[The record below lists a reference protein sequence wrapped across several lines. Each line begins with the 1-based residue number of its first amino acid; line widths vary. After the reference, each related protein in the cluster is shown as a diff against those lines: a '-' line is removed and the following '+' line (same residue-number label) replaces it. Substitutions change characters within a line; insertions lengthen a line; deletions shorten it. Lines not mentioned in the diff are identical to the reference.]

1 MLLYIRKILLDLKD
15 EEYRKFTL
23 KLIPNIEENKV
34 IGVRVPKLREII
46 KKELKNIESKEKYL
60 NQLIEFK
67 YFEEYNIYMY
77 ILEKEN
83 DLEKAIYRIK
93 EILPFIDNWATCDIS
108 SPKVFKKYP
117 KEIYKFAKECINSDK
132 PYIKRYGI
140 VLLLS
145 NRLYNYIDL
154 VINSEDNDQYYVKMV
169 KAWYLSMALV
179 YNYEKTIKYFEEK
192 KIDKWVHNKAL
203 QKAIESRQIDINVKE
218 YLKKLKLHH

>member
-1 MLLYIRKILLDLKD
+1 MLLYIRKILLELKD
-15 EEYRKFTL
+15 EKYREFTL

-34 IGVRVPKLREII
+34 IGVRTPKLREIV

-60 NQLIEFK
+60 NQLTEFK

-77 ILEKEN
+77 ILEKEK

-117 KEIYKFAKECINSDK
+117 KEVYRFAKECINSDK

-140 VLLLS
+140 GLLLS
-145 NRLYNYIDL
+145 NRLYDYTDL
-154 VINSEDNDQYYVKMV
+154 VINSEDNDEYYVKMV
-169 KAWYLSMALV
+169 KSWYLSMALV

>member
-1 MLLYIRKILLDLKD
+1 MLLYIRKILLELKD

-34 IGVRVPKLREII
+34 IGVRAPKLREII

-60 NQLIEFK
+60 NQLTEFK

-117 KEIYKFAKECINSDK
+117 KEIYRFAKECINSDK

-140 VLLLS
+140 GLLLS
-145 NRLYNYIDL
+145 NRLYDYTDL
-154 VINSEDNDQYYVKMV
+154 VINSEDNDEYYVKMV

-218 YLKKLKLHH
+218 YLRKLKLHH

>member
-1 MLLYIRKILLDLKD
+1 MLLYIRKMLLDLKD

-34 IGVRVPKLREII
+34 IGVRTPKLREIV

-108 SPKVFKKYP
+108 APKVFKKYP
-117 KEIYKFAKECINSDK
+117 KEVYRFAKECINSDK

-140 VLLLS
+140 GLLLS
-145 NRLYNYIDL
+145 NRLYDYTDF
-154 VINSEDNDQYYVKMV
+154 VINSEDNDEYYVKMV

-218 YLKKLKLHH
+218 YLRKLKLHH

>member
-1 MLLYIRKILLDLKD
+1 MLLYIRKILLELKD
-15 EEYRKFTL
+15 EKYREFIL

-34 IGVRVPKLREII
+34 IGVRAPKLREII

-117 KEIYKFAKECINSDK
+117 KEVYRFAKECINSDK

-140 VLLLS
+140 GLLLS
-145 NRLYNYIDL
+145 NRLYDYTDL
-154 VINSEDNDQYYVKMV
+154 VINSEDNDEYYVKMV

-218 YLKKLKLHH
+218 YLRKLKLHH

>member
-1 MLLYIRKILLDLKD
+1 MLLYIRKILLELKD
-15 EEYRKFTL
+15 EKYREFTL

-34 IGVRVPKLREII
+34 IGVRTPKLREIV

-60 NQLIEFK
+60 NQLTEFK

-77 ILEKEN
+77 ILEKEK

-117 KEIYKFAKECINSDK
+117 KEVYRFAKECINSDK

-140 VLLLS
+140 GLLLS
-145 NRLYNYIDL
+145 NRLYDYTDL
-154 VINSEDNDQYYVKMV
+154 VINSEDNDEYYVKMV

-218 YLKKLKLHH
+218 YLRKLKLHH

>member
-1 MLLYIRKILLDLKD
+1 MLLYIRKMLLDLKD

-34 IGVRVPKLREII
+34 IGVRAPKLREII

-117 KEIYKFAKECINSDK
+117 KEVYRFAKECINSDK

-140 VLLLS
+140 GLLLS
-145 NRLYNYIDL
+145 NRLYDYTDL
-154 VINSEDNDQYYVKMV
+154 VINSEDNDEYYVKMV

-192 KIDKWVHNKAL
+192 K
-203 QKAIESRQIDINVKE
+203 
-218 YLKKLKLHH
+218 

>member
-1 MLLYIRKILLDLKD
+1 MLSYIRKMLLDLKD

-34 IGVRVPKLREII
+34 IGVRAPKLREII
-46 KKELKNIESKEKYL
+46 KNELKSIQSKEKYL
-60 NQLIEFK
+60 NQLSEFK

-77 ILEKEN
+77 ILEKEK
-83 DLEKAIYRIK
+83 DLNIAINRIK
-93 EILPFIDNWATCDIS
+93 DILPFIDNWATCDIS
-108 SPKVFKKYP
+108 SPKIFKKYP
-117 KEIYKFAKECINSDK
+117 KEVYKFSKECINSEK
-132 PYIKRYGI
+132 LYIKRYGI
-140 VLLLS
+140 GLLLS
-145 NRLYNYIDL
+145 NRLYDYTDL
-154 VINSEDNDQYYVKMV
+154 VINSEDNDEYYVKMV

-218 YLKKLKLHH
+218 YLRKLKLHH

>member
-1 MLLYIRKILLDLKD
+1 MLLYIRKMLLDLKD

-34 IGVRVPKLREII
+34 IGVRAPKLREII

-60 NQLIEFK
+60 NQLSEFK

-77 ILEKEN
+77 ILEKEK
-83 DLEKAIYRIK
+83 DLNIAINRIK
-93 EILPFIDNWATCDIS
+93 DILPFIDNWATCDIS

-117 KEIYKFAKECINSDK
+117 KEVYRFAKECINSEK

-140 VLLLS
+140 GLLLS
-145 NRLYNYIDL
+145 NRLYDYTDL
-154 VINSEDNDQYYVKMV
+154 VINSEDNDEYYVKMV

-203 QKAIESRQIDINVKE
+203 QKAIESRQIDIKVKE
-218 YLKKLKLHH
+218 YLRKLKLHH

>member
-1 MLLYIRKILLDLKD
+1 MLLYIRKMLLNLKD

-34 IGVRVPKLREII
+34 IGVRTPKLREIV

-60 NQLIEFK
+60 NQLTEFK

-77 ILEKEN
+77 ILEKEK

-117 KEIYKFAKECINSDK
+117 KEVYRFAKECINSDK

-140 VLLLS
+140 GLLLS
-145 NRLYNYIDL
+145 NRLYDYTDL
-154 VINSEDNDQYYVKMV
+154 VINSEDNDEYYVKMV

-218 YLKKLKLHH
+218 YLRKLKLHH

>member
-1 MLLYIRKILLDLKD
+1 MLLYIRKILLELKD
-15 EEYRKFTL
+15 EKYREFTL

-34 IGVRVPKLREII
+34 IGVRTPKLREIV

-60 NQLIEFK
+60 NQLSEFK

-117 KEIYKFAKECINSDK
+117 KEVYRFAKECINSDK

-140 VLLLS
+140 GILLS
-145 NRLYNYIDL
+145 NRLYDYTDL

-192 KIDKWVHNKAL
+192 KIDKWVYNKAL

>member
-60 NQLIEFK
+60 NQLSEFK

-77 ILEKEN
+77 ILEKEKN
-83 DLEKAIYRIK
+83 LNIAINRIK

-117 KEIYKFAKECINSDK
+117 KEVYRFAKECINSDK

-145 NRLYNYIDL
+145 NRLYDYTDL
-154 VINSEDNDQYYVKMV
+154 VINSEDNDEYYVKMV

-218 YLKKLKLHH
+218 YLRKLKLHH

>member
-1 MLLYIRKILLDLKD
+1 MLLYIRKMLLDLKD

-34 IGVRVPKLREII
+34 IGVRAPKLREII
-46 KKELKNIESKEKYL
+46 KKGLKNIESKEKYL

-117 KEIYKFAKECINSDK
+117 KEVYRFAK

-140 VLLLS
+140 GLLLS
-145 NRLYNYIDL
+145 NRLYDYTDL
-154 VINSEDNDQYYVKMV
+154 VINSEDNDEYYVKMV

-218 YLKKLKLHH
+218 YLRKLKLHH

>member
-1 MLLYIRKILLDLKD
+1 MLSYIRKMLLDLKD

-34 IGVRVPKLREII
+34 IGVRAPKLREII
-46 KKELKNIESKEKYL
+46 KNELKSIQSKEKYL
-60 NQLIEFK
+60 NQLSEFK

-77 ILEKEN
+77 ILEKEK
-83 DLEKAIYRIK
+83 DLNIAINRIK
-93 EILPFIDNWATCDIS
+93 DILPFIDNWATCDIS
-108 SPKVFKKYP
+108 SPKIFKKYP
-117 KEIYKFAKECINSDK
+117 KEVYKFSKECINSEK

-140 VLLLS
+140 GLLLS
-145 NRLYNYIDL
+145 NRLYDYTDL
-154 VINSEDNDQYYVKMV
+154 VINSEDNDEYYVKMV

-179 YNYEKTIKYFEEK
+179 YDYEKTIKYFEEK
-192 KIDKWVHNKAL
+192 KIEKWVHNKAL

>member
-1 MLLYIRKILLDLKD
+1 MLLYIRKMLLDLKD

-34 IGVRVPKLREII
+34 IGVRAPKLREII

-60 NQLIEFK
+60 NQLSEFK

-77 ILEKEN
+77 ILEKEKN
-83 DLEKAIYRIK
+83 LEKAIYRIK

-108 SPKVFKKYP
+108 SPKIFKKYP
-117 KEIYKFAKECINSDK
+117 KEVYRFAKECINSDK

-140 VLLLS
+140 GLLLS
-145 NRLYNYIDL
+145 NRLYDYTDL

>member
-1 MLLYIRKILLDLKD
+1 MLLYIRKMLLDLKD

-34 IGVRVPKLREII
+34 IGVRAPKLREII

-60 NQLIEFK
+60 NQLTEFK

-77 ILEKEN
+77 ILEKEK

-108 SPKVFKKYP
+108 SPKIFKKYP
-117 KEIYKFAKECINSDK
+117 KEVYRFAKECINSDK

-140 VLLLS
+140 GLLLS
-145 NRLYNYIDL
+145 NRLYDYTDL
-154 VINSEDNDQYYVKMV
+154 VINSEDNDEYYVKMV

-218 YLKKLKLHH
+218 YLRKLKLHH

>member
-1 MLLYIRKILLDLKD
+1 MLLYIRKILLELKD
-15 EEYRKFTL
+15 EKYREFTL

-34 IGVRVPKLREII
+34 IGVRTPKLREIV

-60 NQLIEFK
+60 NQLTEFK

-77 ILEKEN
+77 ILEKEK
-83 DLEKAIYRIK
+83 DLEKTIYRIK

-117 KEIYKFAKECINSDK
+117 KEVYRFAKECINSDK

-140 VLLLS
+140 GLLLS
-145 NRLYNYIDL
+145 NRLYDYTDL
-154 VINSEDNDQYYVKMV
+154 VINSEDNDEYYVKMV

-218 YLKKLKLHH
+218 YLRKLKLHH

>member
-1 MLLYIRKILLDLKD
+1 MLSYIRKMLLDLKD

-34 IGVRVPKLREII
+34 IGVRAPKLREII

-60 NQLIEFK
+60 NQLSEFK

-117 KEIYKFAKECINSDK
+117 KEVYRFAKECINSDK

-140 VLLLS
+140 GILLS
-145 NRLYNYIDL
+145 NRLYDYTDL

-192 KIDKWVHNKAL
+192 KIDKWVYNKAL

>member
-1 MLLYIRKILLDLKD
+1 MLLYIRKMLLDLKD

-34 IGVRVPKLREII
+34 IGVRTPKLREII

-60 NQLIEFK
+60 NQLSEFK

-77 ILEKEN
+77 ILEKEK
-83 DLEKAIYRIK
+83 DLNIAINRIK

-117 KEIYKFAKECINSDK
+117 KEVYRFAKECINSDK

-218 YLKKLKLHH
+218 YLRKLKLHH

>member
-1 MLLYIRKILLDLKD
+1 MLLYIRKMLLDLKD

-34 IGVRVPKLREII
+34 IGVRAPKLREII

-60 NQLIEFK
+60 NQLSEFK

-77 ILEKEN
+77 ILEKEKN
-83 DLEKAIYRIK
+83 LEKAIYRIK

-108 SPKVFKKYP
+108 SPKIFKKYP
-117 KEIYKFAKECINSDK
+117 KEVYRFAKECINSDK

-140 VLLLS
+140 GLLLS
-145 NRLYNYIDL
+145 NRLYDYTDL
-154 VINSEDNDQYYVKMV
+154 VINSEDNDEYYVKMV

-192 KIDKWVHNKAL
+192 KIDKWVYNKAL

>member
-1 MLLYIRKILLDLKD
+1 MLLYIRKMLLDLKD

-34 IGVRVPKLREII
+34 IGVRAPKLREII

-140 VLLLS
+140 GLLLS
-145 NRLYNYIDL
+145 NRLYDYIDL

-218 YLKKLKLHH
+218 YLRKLKLHH

>member
-1 MLLYIRKILLDLKD
+1 MLLYIRKMLLDLKD

-34 IGVRVPKLREII
+34 IGVRAPKLREII

-60 NQLIEFK
+60 NQLTEFK

-77 ILEKEN
+77 ILEKEK

-93 EILPFIDNWATCDIS
+93 EILPFIDNWATCDI
-108 SPKVFKKYP
+108 
-117 KEIYKFAKECINSDK
+117 
-132 PYIKRYGI
+132 KRYGI
-140 VLLLS
+140 GILLS
-145 NRLYNYIDL
+145 NRLYDYTDL
-154 VINSEDNDQYYVKMV
+154 VINSEDNDEYYVKMV

>member
-1 MLLYIRKILLDLKD
+1 MLLYIRKMLLDLKD

-60 NQLIEFK
+60 NQLTKFK

-77 ILEKEN
+77 ILEKEK

-117 KEIYKFAKECINSDK
+117 KEIYRFAKECINSDK

-140 VLLLS
+140 GLLLS
-145 NRLYNYIDL
+145 NRLYDYTDL
-154 VINSEDNDQYYVKMV
+154 VINSEDNDEYYVKMV

>member
-1 MLLYIRKILLDLKD
+1 MLLYIRKMLLDLKD
-15 EEYRKFTL
+15 EKYREFTL

-34 IGVRVPKLREII
+34 IGVRTPKLREII

-60 NQLIEFK
+60 NQLTEFK

-83 DLEKAIYRIK
+83 NLEKAIYRIK

-117 KEIYKFAKECINSDK
+117 KEVYRFAKECINSDK

-140 VLLLS
+140 GLLLS

-218 YLKKLKLHH
+218 YLRKLKLHH

>member
-1 MLLYIRKILLDLKD
+1 MLLYIRKMLLDLKD

-34 IGVRVPKLREII
+34 IGVRAPKLREII

-60 NQLIEFK
+60 NQLSEFK

-77 ILEKEN
+77 ILEKEK
-83 DLEKAIYRIK
+83 DLNIAINRIK
-93 EILPFIDNWATCDIS
+93 KILPFIDNWATCDIS

-117 KEIYKFAKECINSDK
+117 KEIYRFAKECINSDK

-140 VLLLS
+140 GLLLS
-145 NRLYNYIDL
+145 NRLYDYTDL
-154 VINSEDNDQYYVKMV
+154 VINSEDNDEYYVKMV

>member
-1 MLLYIRKILLDLKD
+1 MLLYIRKMLLDLKD

-34 IGVRVPKLREII
+34 IGVRAPKLREII

-60 NQLIEFK
+60 NQLTEFK

-83 DLEKAIYRIK
+83 NLEKAIYRIK

-117 KEIYKFAKECINSDK
+117 KEIYRFAKECINSDK

-140 VLLLS
+140 GLLLS
-145 NRLYNYIDL
+145 NRLYDYTDL
-154 VINSEDNDQYYVKMV
+154 VINSEDNDEYYVKMV

>member
-1 MLLYIRKILLDLKD
+1 MLLYIRKMLLDLKD

-34 IGVRVPKLREII
+34 IGVRAPKLREII

-60 NQLIEFK
+60 NQLTEFK

-77 ILEKEN
+77 ILEKEK

-117 KEIYKFAKECINSDK
+117 KEVYRFAKECINSDK
-132 PYIKRYGI
+132 TYIKRYGI
-140 VLLLS
+140 GLLLS
-145 NRLYNYIDL
+145 NRLYDYTDL
-154 VINSEDNDQYYVKMV
+154 VINSEDNDEYYVKMV

-192 KIDKWVHNKAL
+192 KIDKWVYNKAL

-218 YLKKLKLHH
+218 YLRKLKLHH

>member
-1 MLLYIRKILLDLKD
+1 MLLYIRKMLLDLKD

-60 NQLIEFK
+60 NQLTKFK

-77 ILEKEN
+77 ILEKEK

-108 SPKVFKKYP
+108 SPKIFKKYP
-117 KEIYKFAKECINSDK
+117 KEVYRFAKECINSDK

-140 VLLLS
+140 GLLLS
-145 NRLYNYIDL
+145 NRLYDYTDL
-154 VINSEDNDQYYVKMV
+154 VINSEDNDEYYVKMV

-218 YLKKLKLHH
+218 YLRKLK

>member
-1 MLLYIRKILLDLKD
+1 M
-15 EEYRKFTL
+15 
-23 KLIPNIEENKV
+23 
-34 IGVRVPKLREII
+34 
-46 KKELKNIESKEKYL
+46 ESKEKYL

-77 ILEKEN
+77 ILEKEK

-117 KEIYKFAKECINSDK
+117 KEVYRFAKECINSDK
-132 PYIKRYGI
+132 TYIKRYGI
-140 VLLLS
+140 GLLLS
-145 NRLYNYIDL
+145 NRLYDYTDL
-154 VINSEDNDQYYVKMV
+154 VINSEDNDEYYVKMV

-192 KIDKWVHNKAL
+192 KIDKWVYNKAL

-218 YLKKLKLHH
+218 YLRKLKLHH

>member
-1 MLLYIRKILLDLKD
+1 MLLYIRKMLLDLKD

-34 IGVRVPKLREII
+34 IGVRAPKLREIV

-60 NQLIEFK
+60 NQLTEFK

-117 KEIYKFAKECINSDK
+117 KEVYRFAKECINSDK

-140 VLLLS
+140 GLLLS
-145 NRLYNYIDL
+145 NRLYDYTDL
-154 VINSEDNDQYYVKMV
+154 VINSEDNDEYYVKMV

>member
-1 MLLYIRKILLDLKD
+1 MLLYIRKMLLDLKD

-34 IGVRVPKLREII
+34 IGVRAPKLREII
-46 KKELKNIESKEKYL
+46 KKELKNMESKEKYL

-77 ILEKEN
+77 ILEKEK

-117 KEIYKFAKECINSDK
+117 KEVYRFAKECINSDK

-140 VLLLS
+140 GLLLS
-145 NRLYNYIDL
+145 NRLYDYTDL
-154 VINSEDNDQYYVKMV
+154 VINSEDNDEYYVKMV

-218 YLKKLKLHH
+218 YLRKLKLHH

>member
-1 MLLYIRKILLDLKD
+1 MLLYIRKMLLDLKD

-34 IGVRVPKLREII
+34 IGVRAPKLREII

-77 ILEKEN
+77 ILEKEK
-83 DLEKAIYRIK
+83 DLNIAINRIK

-117 KEIYKFAKECINSDK
+117 KEVYRFAKECINSDK

-140 VLLLS
+140 GLLLS
-145 NRLYNYIDL
+145 NRLYDYTDL
-154 VINSEDNDQYYVKMV
+154 VINSEDNDEYYVKMV

>member
-1 MLLYIRKILLDLKD
+1 MLLYIRKMLLDLKD

-34 IGVRVPKLREII
+34 IGVRAPKLREII

-117 KEIYKFAKECINSDK
+117 KEVYRFAKECINSDK

-140 VLLLS
+140 GLLLS
-145 NRLYNYIDL
+145 NRLYDYTDL

-218 YLKKLKLHH
+218 YLRKLKLHH

>member
-1 MLLYIRKILLDLKD
+1 MLLYIRKMLLDLKD

-34 IGVRVPKLREII
+34 IGVRAPKLREII

-117 KEIYKFAKECINSDK
+117 KEIYRFAKECINSDK

-140 VLLLS
+140 GLLLS
-145 NRLYNYIDL
+145 NRLYDYTDL
-154 VINSEDNDQYYVKMV
+154 VINSEDNDEYYVKMV

-218 YLKKLKLHH
+218 YLRKLKLHH

>member
-1 MLLYIRKILLDLKD
+1 MLLYIRKMLLDLKD

-34 IGVRVPKLREII
+34 IGVRTPKLREIV

-60 NQLIEFK
+60 NQLSEFK

-77 ILEKEN
+77 ILEKEK

-93 EILPFIDNWATCDIS
+93 EILPFIDNWATCDIL
-108 SPKVFKKYP
+108 SPKIFKKYP
-117 KEIYKFAKECINSDK
+117 KEVYRFAKECINSDK

-140 VLLLS
+140 GLLLS
-145 NRLYNYIDL
+145 NRLYDYTDL
-154 VINSEDNDQYYVKMV
+154 VINSEDNDEYYVKMV

-218 YLKKLKLHH
+218 YLRKLKLHH

>member
-1 MLLYIRKILLDLKD
+1 MLLYIRKMLLDLKD

-34 IGVRVPKLREII
+34 IGVRAPKLREII

-77 ILEKEN
+77 ILEKEK
-83 DLEKAIYRIK
+83 DLNIAINRIK

-117 KEIYKFAKECINSDK
+117 KEVYRFAKECINSDK

-140 VLLLS
+140 GLLLS
-145 NRLYNYIDL
+145 NRLYDCTDL
-154 VINSEDNDQYYVKMV
+154 VINSEDNDEYYVKMV

-192 KIDKWVHNKAL
+192 KIDEWVHNKAL

>member
-1 MLLYIRKILLDLKD
+1 MLLYIRKMLLDLKD

-34 IGVRVPKLREII
+34 IGVRAPKLREII

-60 NQLIEFK
+60 NQLTEFK

-108 SPKVFKKYP
+108 APKVFKKYP
-117 KEIYKFAKECINSDK
+117 KEVYRFAKECINSDK

-140 VLLLS
+140 GLLLS
-145 NRLYNYIDL
+145 NRLYDYTDL
-154 VINSEDNDQYYVKMV
+154 VINSEDNDEYYVKMV
-169 KAWYLSMALV
+169 KSWYLSMALV

>member
-1 MLLYIRKILLDLKD
+1 MLSYIRKMLLDLKD

-34 IGVRVPKLREII
+34 IGVRAPKLREII

-60 NQLIEFK
+60 NQLSEFK

-77 ILEKEN
+77 ILEKEK
-83 DLEKAIYRIK
+83 DLNIAINRIK

-117 KEIYKFAKECINSDK
+117 KEVYRFAKECINSDK

-140 VLLLS
+140 GLLLS
-145 NRLYNYIDL
+145 NRLYDCTDL
-154 VINSEDNDQYYVKMV
+154 VINSEDNDEYYVKMV

-218 YLKKLKLHH
+218 YLRKLKLHH